1 MTTPLSQ
8 AKYKQKALVA
18 ERHSNRATMNTYSAA
33 VNDYAVRNA
42 AITEEILAL
51 DAVIA
56 AEERKEREAKHRA
69 MADELRAAGYKV
81 EVVTGSM
88 KYPQFQQIQK
98 GFAPGDLIFCGT
110 PISRG
115 KTRFFDDILAMY
127 GDLTVYDSTTDKVV
141 GTLATALSGGGKAPG
156 MNTPGSGAGSAKPGP
171 KLGGVHGVGEGWYR
185 PIVYINGVKLEHDF
199 AINTSDHHEAGNGW
213 WLKHVP
219 SGTVTKGFPN
229 AAEAH
234 RWIRGRTNRAFNG
247 PSTLVGEWRAGWY
260 PDTK

>member
-8 AKYKQKALVA
+8 AKYKQKALVT
-18 ERHSNRATMNTYSAA
+18 ERCANRIAITEHKIRIHS
-33 VNDYAVRNA
+33 YAVRNA

-56 AEERKEREAKHRA
+56 AEVRKEEEAKHKTMIDA
-69 MADELRAAGYKV
+69 LTAAGYKV
-81 EVVTGSM
+81 VQPVKENLLLFRGRPVVIDPTYFMMPNASVLDN
-88 KYPQFQQIQK
+88 KKLY
-98 GFAPGDLIFCGT
+98 
-110 PISRG
+110 
-115 KTRFFDDILAMY
+115 DDIVKLY
-127 GDLTVYDSTTDKVV
+127 GDLQMYDKTTGEPA
-141 GTLATALSGGGKAPG
+141 GTLETALSGGGKAPG

-171 KLGGVHGVGEGWYR
+171 KLGGVYGVGEGWYR

-229 AAEAH
+229 EAEAH

-247 PSTLVGEWRAGWY
+247 PTTLVGEWRAGWY